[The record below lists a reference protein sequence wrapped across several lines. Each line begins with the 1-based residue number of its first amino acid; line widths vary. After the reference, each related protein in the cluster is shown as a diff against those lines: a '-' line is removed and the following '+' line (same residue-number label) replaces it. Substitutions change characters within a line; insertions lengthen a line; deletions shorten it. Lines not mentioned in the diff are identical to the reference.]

1 MRKVKKGSGAGKC
14 LWRCFRRGYGA
25 QPVTILYEWRREC
38 ALECCL
44 GQIGCATDLGNAA
57 AVHSLPAGAG
67 IWPPAFPPRSPRG
80 KHYTA
85 IAGIVLALAGCALPP
100 PAGAGIWPPA
110 FPPRSPRGPLQH
122 KTGCWRTLFLYPP
135 PPLCKQ
141 SLQRS
146 LGDTKKPDDEN
157 HPVFAAEREGF
168 EPPDPLRSTV
178 FKTAAIDH
186 SATSPSALGLQM

>member
-1 MRKVKKGSGAGKC
+1 MDALWSAVWGRLGALLIWGMP
-14 LWRCFRRGYGA
+14 
-25 QPVTILYEWRREC
+25 Q
-38 ALECCL
+38 
-44 GQIGCATDLGNAA
+44 
-57 AVHSLPAGAG
+57 AVHSLQLPGLC
-67 IWPPAFPPRSPRG
+67 SPWQAV
-80 KHYTA
+80 HS
-85 IAGIVLALAGCALPP
+85 L

-146 LGDTKKPDDEN
+146 LGDTKKPDDLH
-157 HPVFAAEREGF
+157 HPVFVAEREGF

>member
-80 KHYTA
+80 
-85 IAGIVLALAGCALPP
+85 
-100 PAGAGIWPPA
+100 
-110 FPPRSPRGPLQH
+110 PLQH

-146 LGDTKKPDDEN
+146 LGDTKKPDDFH
-157 HPVFAAEREGF
+157 HPVFVAEREAP
-168 EPPDPLRSTV
+168 ELIES
-178 FKTAAIDH
+178 
-186 SATSPSALGLQM
+186 